1 MALVLK
7 WVFVVTT
14 AILAGYIGLSVYG
27 ELRLIRVQNSSQK
40 GDPVIWEGHTFANQ
54 TAMETYR
61 LEDDRQKFHP
71 WTGPLEE
78 WLALLI
84 LASFTGFI
92 GSLFR
97 FLVDSCDRRKKPRL
111 LLCLMGLGIG
121 ICLMAIAWVTGTAQI
136 LEGKNQFSYETLAAV
151 SFLAG
156 IFVQSAWKFVSIQVQ
171 KIFGHDK

>member
-7 WVFVVTT
+7 WVFVLVS
-14 AILAGYIGLSVYG
+14 AILAGYVGMSVYG
-27 ELRLIRVQNSSQK
+27 ELRFIRVLHSPAE
-40 GDPVIWEGHTFANQ
+40 GDPVVWEGHTFANE
-54 TAMETYR
+54 TTMEMFR
-61 LEDDRQKFHP
+61 LEKARDKFHP

-84 LASFTGFI
+84 LASCTGFI

-121 ICLMAIAWVTGTAQI
+121 ICLVAIAWVTGTAQI

-156 IFVQSAWKFVSIQVQ
+156 IFVQSARKFVSMQVQ
-171 KIFGHDK
+171 KIFGHDN